1 MDLDIIYSSYLVS
14 EETNMIKR
22 IYNSFDGLIEKKKVL
37 IVEDEKLIQKFFVEI
52 LEYKYEVYVANNGE
66 EGLKLAKEIVP
77 DMILLDIMMPQ
88 KDGFEVCT
96 FLRKDKTFEKSII
109 IMVTG
114 LSDRDSKMKAL
125 KMGADDIIAKPFN
138 PIDVRTKVQLM
149 FRLRDRLLSVS
160 SD

>member
-1 MDLDIIYSSYLVS
+1 M
-14 EETNMIKR
+14 
-22 IYNSFDGLIEKKKVL
+22 IEKKKVL
-37 IVEDEKLIQKFFVEI
+37 IVEDDELIQKFFVEI
-52 LEYKYEVYVANNGE
+52 LEYKYEVHVANNGND
-66 EGLKLAKEIVP
+66 GLKIASEIIP

-96 FLRKDKTFEKSII
+96 LLRNEKKFDKSII

-114 LSDRDSKMKAL
+114 LSDRDSKMNAL

-149 FRLRDRLLSVS
+149 FRLRDRLLELE
-160 SD
+160 

>member
-1 MDLDIIYSSYLVS
+1 MV
-14 EETNMIKR
+14 
-22 IYNSFDGLIEKKKVL
+22 EKKKVL
-37 IVEDEKLIQKFFVEI
+37 IVEDEELIQKFFVEI
-52 LEYKYEVYVANNGE
+52 LEYKYEVHVANNGD
-66 EGLKLAKEIVP
+66 EGIKLAKKIVP
-77 DMILLDIMMPQ
+77 EMILLDIMMPQ

-96 FLRKDKTFEKSII
+96 LLRNDKAFEKSII

-125 KMGADDIIAKPFN
+125 KMGADDIISKPFN

-149 FRLRDRLLSVS
+149 FRLRDRLLSLS

>member
-1 MDLDIIYSSYLVS
+1 M
-14 EETNMIKR
+14 T
-22 IYNSFDGLIEKKKVL
+22 EKKKVL
-37 IVEDEKLIQKFFVEI
+37 IVEDDELIQKFFVEI
-52 LEYKYEVYVANNGE
+52 LEYKYEVHVADNGDD
-66 EGLKLAKEIVP
+66 GLKIAGEILP

-96 FLRKDKTFEKSII
+96 LLRNEKKFDKSII

-114 LSDRDSKMKAL
+114 LSDRDSKMNAL

-149 FRLRDRLLSVS
+149 FRLRDRLLEIE
-160 SD
+160 

>member
-1 MDLDIIYSSYLVS
+1 M
-14 EETNMIKR
+14 K
-22 IYNSFDGLIEKKKVL
+22 EKKKVL
-37 IVEDEKLIQKFFVEI
+37 IVEDEELIQKFFVEI
-52 LEYKYEVYVANNGE
+52 LEYKYEVHVANNGD
-66 EGLKLAKEIVP
+66 EGLKIAGEIVP

-88 KDGFEVCT
+88 MDGFEVCT
-96 FLRKDKTFEKSII
+96 ILRKEKKFDKSII

-149 FRLRDRLLSVS
+149 FRLRDRLLEIE
-160 SD
+160 

>member
-1 MDLDIIYSSYLVS
+1 M
-14 EETNMIKR
+14 
-22 IYNSFDGLIEKKKVL
+22 IEKKKVL
-37 IVEDEKLIQKFFVEI
+37 IVEDEELVQKFFVEI
-52 LEYKYEVYVANNGE
+52 LEYKYEVYVANNGD
-66 EGLKLAKEIVP
+66 EGLKMASEFIP

-96 FLRKDKTFEKSII
+96 LLRDDKKFEKSII
-109 IMVTG
+109 IIVTG

-149 FRLRDRLLSVS
+149 FRLRDRLLSINS
-160 SD
+160 N

>member
-1 MDLDIIYSSYLVS
+1 M
-14 EETNMIKR
+14 
-22 IYNSFDGLIEKKKVL
+22 IEKKKVL
-37 IVEDEKLIQKFFVEI
+37 IVEDDELIQKFFVEI
-52 LEYKYEVYVANNGE
+52 LEYKYEVHVADNGDD
-66 EGLKLAKEIVP
+66 GLKIAGEILP

-96 FLRKDKTFEKSII
+96 LLRNEKKFDKSII

-114 LSDRDSKMKAL
+114 LSDRDSKMNAL

-149 FRLRDRLLSVS
+149 FRLRDRLLEIE
-160 SD
+160 

>member
-1 MDLDIIYSSYLVS
+1 MV
-14 EETNMIKR
+14 
-22 IYNSFDGLIEKKKVL
+22 EKKKVL
-37 IVEDEKLIQKFFVEI
+37 IVEDEELIRKFFMEI
-52 LEYKYEVYVANNGE
+52 LEYKYEVHVADNGKD
-66 EGLKLAKEIVP
+66 GIRLAKEVVP

-88 KDGFEVCT
+88 MDGFEVCT
-96 FLRKDKTFEKSII
+96 LLRNDKAFEKSII

-149 FRLRDRLLSVS
+149 FRLRDRLLSIN
-160 SD
+160 

>member
-1 MDLDIIYSSYLVS
+1 M
-14 EETNMIKR
+14 
-22 IYNSFDGLIEKKKVL
+22 IEKKKVL
-37 IVEDEKLIQKFFVEI
+37 IVEDEELIQKFFIEI
-52 LEYKYEVYVANNGE
+52 LEYKYEVHAASNGN
-66 EGLKLAKEIVP
+66 EGLKMAKEIVP

-88 KDGFEVCT
+88 MDGFEVCT
-96 FLRKDKTFEKSII
+96 LLRKDKAFEKSII

-160 SD
+160 

>member
-1 MDLDIIYSSYLVS
+1 MV
-14 EETNMIKR
+14 
-22 IYNSFDGLIEKKKVL
+22 EKKKVL
-37 IVEDEKLIQKFFVEI
+37 IVEDEELIQKFFVEI
-52 LEYKYEVYVANNGE
+52 LEYKYEVHVANNGN
-66 EGLKLAKEIVP
+66 EGLELAHKIVP

-96 FLRKDKTFEKSII
+96 MLRDDKKFEKSII

>member
-1 MDLDIIYSSYLVS
+1 M
-14 EETNMIKR
+14 
-22 IYNSFDGLIEKKKVL
+22 IEKKRVL
-37 IVEDEKLIQKFFVEI
+37 IVEDEELVQKFFMEI
-52 LEYKYEVYVANNGE
+52 LEYKYEVHVANNGD
-66 EGLKLAKEIVP
+66 EGLKIASEIIP
-77 DMILLDIMMPQ
+77 DLILLDIMMPE

-96 FLRKDKTFEKSII
+96 LLRNDKKFEKSII

-149 FRLRDRLLSVS
+149 FRLRDRLLSINS
-160 SD
+160 N

>member
-1 MDLDIIYSSYLVS
+1 M
-14 EETNMIKR
+14 T
-22 IYNSFDGLIEKKKVL
+22 EKKKVL
-37 IVEDEKLIQKFFVEI
+37 IVEDDELIQKFFVEI
-52 LEYKYEVYVANNGE
+52 LEYKYEVYVANDGDD
-66 EGLKLAKEIVP
+66 GLKIAGEILP

-96 FLRKDKTFEKSII
+96 LLRNEKKFDKSII

-114 LSDRDSKMKAL
+114 LSDRDSKMNAL

-149 FRLRDRLLSVS
+149 FRLRDRLLEIE
-160 SD
+160 